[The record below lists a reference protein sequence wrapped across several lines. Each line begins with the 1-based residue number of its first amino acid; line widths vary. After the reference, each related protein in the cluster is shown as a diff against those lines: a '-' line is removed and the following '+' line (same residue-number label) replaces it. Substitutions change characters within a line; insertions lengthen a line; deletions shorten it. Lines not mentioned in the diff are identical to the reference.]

1 MVQWFQVNVIACR
14 DCGSMIESNSRGCQT
29 CALNLEAERMI
40 DHVVAAVVA
49 VILLAVIAVVIV
61 VYLRH

>member
-1 MVQWFQVNVIACR
+1 MKALNLVACR

-40 DHVVAAVVA
+40 DRVVRGSLA
-49 VILLAVIAVVIV
+49 VILVTAIAVIIFL
-61 VYLRH
+61 YLR